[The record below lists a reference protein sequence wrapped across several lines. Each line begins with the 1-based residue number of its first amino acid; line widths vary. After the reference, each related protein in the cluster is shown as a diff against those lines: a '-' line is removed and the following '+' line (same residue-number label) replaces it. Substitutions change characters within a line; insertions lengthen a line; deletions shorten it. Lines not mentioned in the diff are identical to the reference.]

1 MWYSDESE
9 SHSVVFDSLWPH
21 GLYTPGNSPG
31 QNTGVGSL
39 YFLQG
44 IFLTQGSN
52 PGLLHCR
59 QILYQLSHQGS
70 PWYRDKR
77 VLGFKTDLSVFGC
90 LSLIQ
95 KWDFPCLRRSCTSAW
110 IVYVRS
116 QWTTAYCLFC
126 FFFLYQFHWHSAT
139 PFHICMVYI
148 CFHSNSRVESLQHG
162 PQGRK
167 DLPTLMAF
175 VKYKILWKG
184 VKFKKY

>member
-77 VLGFKTDLSVFGC
+77 VLGFKTDLSIFGC

-126 FFFLYQFHWHSAT
+126 FFFYISFIGIQLHPFIYVWSTSAFTLTPGLSPCNMAHKAEKICQPWWHL
-139 PFHICMVYI
+139 
-148 CFHSNSRVESLQHG
+148 SNI
-162 PQGRK
+162 
-167 DLPTLMAF
+167 
-175 VKYKILWKG
+175 KYCEK
-184 VKFKKY
+184 V

>member
-1 MWYSDESE
+1 M
-9 SHSVVFDSLWPH
+9 
-21 GLYTPGNSPG
+21 
-31 QNTGVGSL
+31 GSL

-70 PWYRDKR
+70 PWYRDKSARIQDRLVRLWLLISNTEMRFPLPQKIVVHLSMDR
-77 VLGFKTDLSVFGC
+77 VCQESVNY
-90 LSLIQ
+90 SLLPVI
-95 KWDFPCLRRSCTSAW
+95 F
-110 IVYVRS
+110 
-116 QWTTAYCLFC
+116 
-126 FFFLYQFHWHSAT
+126 FFFLFHFHWHSAT

-175 VKYKILWKG
+175 VKYKIL
-184 VKFKKY
+184 